1 MSVTQLVETK
11 RVSFYQF
18 WLSPEG
24 KAYREFTPTTAI
36 YPQVMVG
43 DVDTSWVYLVLGLIE
58 ELHELQDVHIQANVR
73 SSRWDEVVDAVIA
86 EAGDCLWYMSQLVQL
101 LHIEEAARLT
111 QTIVTTQDHLDLRK
125 ITRQLAGLSKKTI
138 RDARG
143 DISDRRMQMFELLQH
158 AFYFVQST
166 CTVSLHEAAARNKQK
181 LLDRQA
187 RNALGGSGDKR

>member
-1 MSVTQLVETK
+1 MTK
-11 RVSFYQF
+11 RVQFYEF
-18 WLSPEG
+18 WMSPEG

-43 DVDTSWVYLVLGLIE
+43 DVDTSWVYLVLGLVE
-58 ELHELQDVHIQANVR
+58 ELHELQDVLVQANVR
-73 SSRWDEVVDAVIA
+73 WLDARWDEVADAAIA

-101 LHIEEAARLT
+101 LNIEEAVMLT
-111 QTIVTTQDHLDLRK
+111 QKMVSPQDHLELKK

-166 CTVSLHEAAARNKQK
+166 CPVSLHEAAARNKQK

>member
-1 MSVTQLVETK
+1 MTEA
-11 RVSFYQF
+11 VSFYQF

-58 ELHELQDVHIQANVR
+58 EMGELLQAAMAADDHN
-73 SSRWDEVVDAVIA
+73 EGEDAVIA
-86 EAGDCLWYMSQLVQL
+86 EVGDCLWYMSQLVQL
-101 LHIEEAARLT
+101 LNIEEASRLT
-111 QTIVTTQDHLDLRK
+111 QKIVKNGDDEGLMEIIRK
-125 ITRQLAGLSKKTI
+125 LAGISKKTV

-143 DISDRRMQMFELLQH
+143 DLSERRMHLMEQLQH
-158 AFYFVQST
+158 AFYWVQAI
-166 CTVSLHEAAARNKQK
+166 CPVSMAETAARNKQK